1 MFNWNI
7 DKRKIYLDHLK
18 RGMFRKVGNQYKF
31 NNVKFMIDELDAIRL
46 EELSGPNV
54 MDVRN
59 EELFSGVERNE
70 EESHPHVVPV
80 DVQSVGRT
88 KHTEAVVNFEKQFML
103 VCKQLS
109 NLEAKVDANHIE
121 MKNFITDFF

>member
-103 VCKQLS
+103 FS
-109 NLEAKVDANHIE
+109 
-121 MKNFITDFF
+121 